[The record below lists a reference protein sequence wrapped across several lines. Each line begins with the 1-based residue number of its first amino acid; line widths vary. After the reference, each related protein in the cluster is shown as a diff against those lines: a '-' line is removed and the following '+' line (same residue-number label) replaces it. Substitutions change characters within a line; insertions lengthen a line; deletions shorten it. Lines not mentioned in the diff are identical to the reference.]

1 VILIFVVMWGI
12 RATIAGELVKA
23 PVNLVELGVEP
34 PGAGDD
40 QSDPA
45 EVGQANGRAEQDQRA
60 EQ

>member
-1 VILIFVVMWGI
+1 MWGI